1 MILIVFGELINV
13 NKLAK
18 YNKYQLL
25 KQLTD
30 SIDII
35 SNDEYLPNWCLQ
47 CYDYYLHNLHDYAI
61 ISLYTNETGYE
72 SYFRIRQKVETQ
84 WDLAFDREMKRIIKA
99 MPHPNTNFVVYR
111 AANRIVGDKF
121 MFDYPVSTT
130 FHLVYTQGYVSDHG
144 NIYRVHINNN
154 APVIFHLSQAQVI
167 LYPSSFIGLGH
178 DYNQYFD
185 VEALTGV
192 KRGDDNPFWPRGQ
205 YLQYV
210 ETYHPHYLLEGRD
223 VDDYHDD
230 YYEWRDINYPTTQQE
245 QDWIDRDEFNNM
257 FLIQKDAL
265 RCDLLYVS

>member
-1 MILIVFGELINV
+1 
-13 NKLAK
+13 
-18 YNKYQLL
+18 
-25 KQLTD
+25 
-30 SIDII
+30 
-35 SNDEYLPNWCLQ
+35 
-47 CYDYYLHNLHDYAI
+47 LHDYAI

-154 APVIFHLSQAQVI
+154 APVIFHLSQAQV
-167 LYPSSFIGLGH
+167 
-178 DYNQYFD
+178 
-185 VEALTGV
+185 
-192 KRGDDNPFWPRGQ
+192 
-205 YLQYV
+205 